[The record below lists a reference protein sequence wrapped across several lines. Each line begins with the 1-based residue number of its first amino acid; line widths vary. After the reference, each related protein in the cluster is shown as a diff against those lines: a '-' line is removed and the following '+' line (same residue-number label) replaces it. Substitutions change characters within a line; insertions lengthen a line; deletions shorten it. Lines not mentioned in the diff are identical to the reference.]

1 VIALAQHNLVPILI
15 AVLVAIVVAF
25 WVFRGKGARRAAESD
40 ARPHAAVDKPAAM
53 APPPVRTDR
62 AEGNSVPDEF
72 SAAAR
77 DVAGEFLGVDAH
89 PTMPAAGGPPDNL
102 QTMKGVGPKL
112 AAQLN
117 ACGITRF
124 DQLAGLSG
132 NEVAMVDERMGPFKG
147 RIERDRLVEQAAYL
161 ARGDTD
167 GFEATFGRLGGA

>member
-1 VIALAQHNLVPILI
+1 MTALAQHNLIPILI
-15 AVLVAIVVAF
+15 AVLVAIVVAY
-25 WVFRGKGARRAAESD
+25 WVFRGGRGGAATDEQGEQ
-40 ARPHAAVDKPAAM
+40 
-53 APPPVRTDR
+53 APPPARRVSADGP
-62 AEGNSVPDEF
+62 EGNSVPDEF
-72 SAAAR
+72 SAATR

-89 PTMPAAGGPPDNL
+89 PTIPSAKGPPDNL

-124 DQLAGLSG
+124 EQLAGLSP
-132 NEVAMVDERMGPFKG
+132 NEIALIDERMGPFQG
-147 RIERDRLVEQAAYL
+147 RIERDRLVEQADYL